1 MWLQLLINIGIY
13 AFKEYAKNSD
23 SKHDDKILEVVQIGA
38 KYLQPKANNTMTEFD
53 SNVLSCVKM
62 KQTQRAR

>member
-1 MWLQLLINIGIY
+1 MWIQLFIQLGLF
-13 AFKEYAKNSD
+13 AMKEYAKNTD
-23 SKHDDKILEVVQIGA
+23 SKQDDKILEVVQLGA

-53 SNVLSCVKM
+53 SNVLSRVKM